1 LHYQLSNSD
10 NFFYDR
16 SVNALVA
23 PFSADIDFSIASIT
37 DSDNVNVITTADA
50 SPVGV
55 EIRFGRLSLV
65 NSFGPE
71 TANLNQLI
79 NSEHFDGTTFITT
92 TDNNCVTY
100 NADKISLSNISL
112 DPALTRAEGQ
122 GVFMTGKARDI
133 KLTAPGSGKQGE
145 IGVLYD
151 SYDWL
156 KYDWDNDGEYDDNP
170 TAVAT
175 FGVFRGNDRVISW
188 REVIN

>member
-1 LHYQLSNSD
+1 MGFL
-10 NFFYDR
+10 
-16 SVNALVA
+16 
-23 PFSADIDFSIASIT
+23 T
-37 DSDNVNVITTADA
+37 
-50 SPVGV
+50 
-55 EIRFGRLSLV
+55 FGM
-65 NSFGPE
+65 
-71 TANLNQLI
+71 
-79 NSEHFDGTTFITT
+79 SEHFDGTTFITT